1 MFTRCFLILQRIPSG
16 PMKAFSLPVLAALS
30 LATVLSSCNR
40 QQALFQRTSAVSYA
54 TPAPAKATP
63 AVTEQATI
71 APEVV
76 STTPTDAAAPA
87 TQTVQAKAALAQM
100 DALVSANPALAE
112 NKRVEKRM
120 SKVRTMLTNMSTA
133 SAAPAATA
141 APKKMNLVQR
151 MMLKKMDRKISKQLA
166 PANPEKAMIST
177 GTLALGAVLVIV
189 GLLLILLTTGTGATI
204 GIIAL
209 LAGAVVLLL
218 GLL

>member
-1 MFTRCFLILQRIPSG
+1 
-16 PMKAFSLPVLAALS
+16 MKAFSLPVLAALS

-40 QQALFQRTSAVSYA
+40 QQALFQRTVAVSYA
-54 TPAPAKATP
+54 TPAPVTPVATEQAVVTAETTPATP
-63 AVTEQATI
+63 ADVTT
-71 APEVV
+71 
-76 STTPTDAAAPA
+76 PA
-87 TQTVQAKAALAQM
+87 TQAIQAKAALAQM
-100 DALVSANPALAE
+100 DALVSANPSLAE

-120 SKVRTMLTNMSTA
+120 SKVRTMLTSMSTA

-189 GLLLILLTTGTGATI
+189 GLLLILLTTGAGATI

>member
-1 MFTRCFLILQRIPSG
+1 M
-16 PMKAFSLPVLAALS
+16 LAALS

-54 TPAPAKATP
+54 TPAPAKANP
-63 AVTEQATI
+63 AEAEQAAVTTEP
-71 APEVV
+71 APVIPADV
-76 STTPTDAAAPA
+76 AAPA
-87 TQTVQAKAALAQM
+87 PAAVQAKAALAQM
-100 DALVSANPALAE
+100 DALVSANPSLAE
-112 NKRVEKRM
+112 NKRVDKRM
-120 SKVRTMLTNMSTA
+120 SKVRTMLTTMSTA
-133 SAAPAATA
+133 SAAPTTTV

>member
-1 MFTRCFLILQRIPSG
+1 
-16 PMKAFSLPVLAALS
+16 MKAFSLPVLAALS
-30 LATVLSSCNR
+30 FATLLTSCNR
-40 QQALFQRTSAVSYA
+40 QQALFQRTPVVSYA
-54 TPAPAKATP
+54 TP
-63 AVTEQATI
+63 I
-71 APEVV
+71 
-76 STTPTDAAAPA
+76 SAAAPVTVA
-87 TQTVQAKAALAQM
+87 EQPAVVAPTTTTEANVTAPAAQAVQAKAALAQL
-100 DALVSANPALAE
+100 DALVSANPSLVD
-112 NKRVEKRM
+112 NKRVDKRM
-120 SKVRTMLTNMSTA
+120 SKVRTMLTSMSTA
-133 SAAPAATA
+133 NTAPSATA

-189 GLLLILLTTGTGATI
+189 GLLLILLTSGAGMTI

>member
-1 MFTRCFLILQRIPSG
+1 
-16 PMKAFSLPVLAALS
+16 MKAFSLPVLAALS
-30 LATVLSSCNR
+30 LATVLTSCNR
-40 QQALFQRTSAVSYA
+40 QQALFQRTPAVSYA
-54 TPAPAKATP
+54 APAPAAAPVIAVEQPVVITETTP
-63 AVTEQATI
+63 ASADV
-71 APEVV
+71 
-76 STTPTDAAAPA
+76 TTPAAQAA
-87 TQTVQAKAALAQM
+87 QAKAALTQL
-100 DALVSANPALAE
+100 DALVSANPSLTG

-120 SKVRTMLTNMSTA
+120 SKVRTMLTSLSTTN
-133 SAAPAATA
+133 AAPVATT

-166 PANPEKAMIST
+166 PANPEKAMISS

-189 GLLLILLTTGTGATI
+189 GLLLILLTSGTGSVI

>member
-1 MFTRCFLILQRIPSG
+1 
-16 PMKAFSLPVLAALS
+16 MKAFSLPVLAALS

-40 QQALFQRTSAVSYA
+40 QQALFQRTVAVSYA
-54 TPAPAKATP
+54 TPAPVTPAATEQAVVTAETTPATP
-63 AVTEQATI
+63 ADVTT
-71 APEVV
+71 
-76 STTPTDAAAPA
+76 PA
-87 TQTVQAKAALAQM
+87 TQAVQAKAALAQM
-100 DALVSANPALAE
+100 DALVSANPSLAE

-120 SKVRTMLTNMSTA
+120 SKVRTMLTSMSTA

-189 GLLLILLTTGTGATI
+189 GLLLILLTTGAGATI

>member
-1 MFTRCFLILQRIPSG
+1 
-16 PMKAFSLPVLAALS
+16 MKAFSLPVLAALS
-30 LATVLSSCNR
+30 LATLLTSCNR
-40 QQALFQRTSAVSYA
+40 QQALFQRTPTVSYA
-54 TPAPAKATP
+54 APAPVAAPVVAAEQPVAAEVATP
-63 AVTEQATI
+63 ATQA
-71 APEVV
+71 
-76 STTPTDAAAPA
+76 
-87 TQTVQAKAALAQM
+87 VQAKAALAQM
-100 DALVSANPALAE
+100 DALVSANPSLAE

-133 SAAPAATA
+133 NAAPAATA

-151 MMLKKMDRKISKQLA
+151 MMLKKMDRKISRQLA

-189 GLLLILLTTGTGATI
+189 GLLLIIFATGTGATI

>member
-1 MFTRCFLILQRIPSG
+1 
-16 PMKAFSLPVLAALS
+16 MKAFSLPVLAALS

-40 QQALFQRTSAVSYA
+40 QQALFQRTPVVSYA
-54 TPAPAKATP
+54 TPAPAAAPVVAAEQSAVATADVTPAADVTAPATP
-63 AVTEQATI
+63 A
-71 APEVV
+71 
-76 STTPTDAAAPA
+76 
-87 TQTVQAKAALAQM
+87 VQAKAALAQM
-100 DALVSANPALAE
+100 DALVSANPSLAS

-120 SKVRTMLTNMSTA
+120 SKVRTMLTTMSTTN
-133 SAAPAATA
+133 AAPVATA

-189 GLLLILLTTGTGATI
+189 GLLLILLTSGTGATI

>member
-1 MFTRCFLILQRIPSG
+1 
-16 PMKAFSLPVLAALS
+16 MKAFSLPVLAALS

-54 TPAPAKATP
+54 TPAPAQATP
-63 AVTEQATI
+63 AVAEPVAVTPEL
-71 APEVV
+71 AP
-76 STTPTDAAAPA
+76 TTPADVAAPA
-87 TQTVQAKAALAQM
+87 PEAVQAKAALAQM
-100 DALVSANPALAE
+100 DALVSANPSLAE

-120 SKVRTMLTNMSTA
+120 SKVRTMLTTMSTA
-133 SAAPAATA
+133 SAVPTATA
-141 APKKMNLVQR
+141 AHKKMNLVQR

-189 GLLLILLTTGTGATI
+189 GLLLILLTTGAGATI

>member
-1 MFTRCFLILQRIPSG
+1 
-16 PMKAFSLPVLAALS
+16 MKAFSLPVLAALS

-40 QQALFQRTSAVSYA
+40 QQALFQRTPAVSYA
-54 TPAPAKATP
+54 TPAPATTAP
-63 AVTEQATI
+63 VVMEQATI
-71 APEVV
+71 VPEVAP
-76 STTPTDAAAPA
+76 TTLTDVAVPA
-87 TQTVQAKAALAQM
+87 TQAVQAKAALAQM
-100 DALVSANPALAE
+100 DALVSANPSLAE

-120 SKVRTMLTNMSTA
+120 NKVRTMLTNMSTA
-133 SAAPAATA
+133 SATSAATT

-189 GLLLILLTTGTGATI
+189 GLLLILLTTGAGATI

>member
-1 MFTRCFLILQRIPSG
+1 
-16 PMKAFSLPVLAALS
+16 
-30 LATVLSSCNR
+30 
-40 QQALFQRTSAVSYA
+40 
-54 TPAPAKATP
+54 
-63 AVTEQATI
+63 
-71 APEVV
+71 
-76 STTPTDAAAPA
+76 
-87 TQTVQAKAALAQM
+87 M
-100 DALVSANPALAE
+100 DALVSANPSLAE
-112 NKRVEKRM
+112 NKRVEKRI

-189 GLLLILLTTGTGATI
+189 GLLLILLTTGAGATI

>member
-1 MFTRCFLILQRIPSG
+1 
-16 PMKAFSLPVLAALS
+16 MKAFSLPVLAALS

-63 AVTEQATI
+63 AVTEQAAVT
-71 APEVV
+71 PEFA
-76 STTPTDAAAPA
+76 STTPADVTAPA
-87 TQTVQAKAALAQM
+87 PEAVQAKAALAQM
-100 DALVSANPALAE
+100 DALVSANPSLTE
-112 NKRVEKRM
+112 NKRVEKRI

-133 SAAPAATA
+133 SAAPAAAA

-189 GLLLILLTTGTGATI
+189 GLLLILLTTGAGATI

>member
-1 MFTRCFLILQRIPSG
+1 
-16 PMKAFSLPVLAALS
+16 
-30 LATVLSSCNR
+30 
-40 QQALFQRTSAVSYA
+40 
-54 TPAPAKATP
+54 
-63 AVTEQATI
+63 
-71 APEVV
+71 
-76 STTPTDAAAPA
+76 
-87 TQTVQAKAALAQM
+87 M
-100 DALVSANPALAE
+100 DALVSANPSLAE

-133 SAAPAATA
+133 NAAPAATA

-151 MMLKKMDRKISKQLA
+151 MMLKKMDRKISRQLA

-189 GLLLILLTTGTGATI
+189 GLLLIIFATGTGATI

>member
-1 MFTRCFLILQRIPSG
+1 
-16 PMKAFSLPVLAALS
+16 MKAFSLPVLAALS
-30 LATVLSSCNR
+30 LATLLTSCNR
-40 QQALFQRTSAVSYA
+40 QQALFQRTPTVSYA
-54 TPAPAKATP
+54 APAPVVAPVVAAEQPVAAEVATP
-63 AVTEQATI
+63 ATQA
-71 APEVV
+71 
-76 STTPTDAAAPA
+76 
-87 TQTVQAKAALAQM
+87 VQAKAALAQM
-100 DALVSANPALAE
+100 DALVSANPSLAE

-133 SAAPAATA
+133 NAAPAATA

-151 MMLKKMDRKISKQLA
+151 MMLKKMDRKISRQLA

-189 GLLLILLTTGTGATI
+189 GLLLIIFATGTGATI